1 MTDLTTVARLLEQL
15 VAGNL
20 EETQS
25 IVLLSSHATMEHGTW
40 RNRRPIAHPKGSSS
54 CSQPDWRRELLIPQK
69 VQMGLLMR
77 RGYVPVA
84 VPEGLPVRAL
94 DIEWEEEFEEQIAY
108 VISRLDELGDIVDG
122 KIDENEMTELI
133 LMLKQ

>member
-15 VAGNL
+15 VAGDLSELNQL
-20 EETQS
+20 
-25 IVLLSSHATMEHGTW
+25 LLSSHATMEQARGEIGDLLLTRRAVLRVLAGLEAGTF
-40 RNRRPIAHPKGSSS
+40 
-54 CSQPDWRRELLIPQK
+54 DPQK
-69 VQMGLLMR
+69 VQQWASLMR